1 MAAGIEE
8 KDGMM
13 YTGETPWHKL
23 GVKLNNPATAAEAI
37 AAAGLDWEV
46 ARQPVFVGSGL
57 ESQFNQDFIEIP
69 NKVAIVRE
77 DTGEAF
83 AVMGSNYQ
91 PVQNTEAFRFFDEMV
106 GLGEAIYHTAGS
118 LYNGRRVWILAK
130 LPEDIEVIP
139 GDPINNYILFMN
151 SHDGTTAMRVIN
163 TPIRV
168 VCWNTLTAALRTSEG
183 FYAKHTR
190 NILSKVSQARNV
202 LNLATAHR
210 DIMAKQI
217 DRLVNTR
224 MDESATADY
233 IKNVYNFK
241 QGESYDDQDYRSR
254 NSYMA
259 TLELLNHPTNT
270 LGGIQGTQYAAFN
283 AVTYYIDHLR
293 PVKGGKDEDSKRLDG
308 SWFGSGAKLRQR
320 ASDLLAVSK

>member
-46 ARQPVFVGSGL
+46 GRQPVFIGSGL
-57 ESQFNQDFIEIP
+57 ESQFNQDFVEIP
-69 NKVAIVRE
+69 NKTAIVRE

-83 AVMGSNYQ
+83 AVMGGNYQ

-130 LPEDIEVIP
+130 LPEDIEVVP
-139 GDPINNYILFMN
+139 GDPINQYILLMN
-151 SHDGTTAMRVIN
+151 SHDGSLAMRVIN

-168 VCWNTLTAALRTSEG
+168 VCANTLSMALRANGG

-190 NILSKVSQARNV
+190 NILTRASEARNL
-202 LNLATAHR
+202 LNLANAYYDTLG
-210 DIMAKQI
+210 KQI
-217 DRLVNTR
+217 DRLVHTR
-224 MDESATADY
+224 MTELETADY
-233 IKNVYNFK
+233 IKNVYSFK
-241 QGESYDDQDYRSR
+241 QGESYDVQDYRSR
-254 NSYMA
+254 NSYTA